1 MSLKCVNIHWTAM
14 ASEMTAP
21 PPRVYRKR
29 RRAEQEAETR
39 RHITEAAVKLH
50 GTVGPARTTISGIAA
65 EAGVQRA
72 TVYRHFPDRE
82 AVFMACSAH
91 WASMNPPPDP
101 AVWERIAD
109 PDERLRRGLGEL
121 YDWYVWAE
129 PMLINVRRDAEMVPA
144 PIREASQQ
152 RYGALAAVLMRG
164 RRARG
169 RPRARVA
176 AAIGHALDFETWR
189 SLTREHGLE
198 TAEAFDLMVDLVSA
212 AGSARR

>member
-1 MSLKCVNIHWTAM
+1 MTNETTAR
-14 ASEMTAP
+14 T
-21 PPRVYRKR
+21 PRVYRKR

-72 TVYRHFPDRE
+72 TVYRHFPDIE
-82 AVFMACSAH
+82 SVFMACSAH
-91 WASMNPPPDP
+91 WGSLNPPPDP
-101 AVWERIAD
+101 AAWERIAD
-109 PDERLRRGLGEL
+109 PGERLRRGLTEL
-121 YDWYVWAE
+121 YRWYVWAE
-129 PMLINVRRDAEMVPA
+129 PMLTNVRRDAQSVPA
-144 PIREASQQ
+144 AIWDASHQLF
-152 RYGALAAVLMRG
+152 ASLAAVLIRG

-169 RPRARVA
+169 RTRARVA

-198 TAEAFDLMVDLVSA
+198 LGEAVDLMVDLVSA
-212 AGSARR
+212 AGRPQGRSDSPAMRR

>member
-1 MSLKCVNIHWTAM
+1 
-14 ASEMTAP
+14 
-21 PPRVYRKR
+21 
-29 RRAEQEAETR
+29 
-39 RHITEAAVKLH
+39 
-50 GTVGPARTTISGIAA
+50 
-65 EAGVQRA
+65 
-72 TVYRHFPDRE
+72 
-82 AVFMACSAH
+82 MACSAH
-91 WASMNPPPDP
+91 WASLNPPPDP
-101 AVWERIAD
+101 AVWERIVD

-198 TAEAFDLMVDLVSA
+198 TAEAVDLMVDLVSA